1 MRLHRPVFALSV
13 LIAFA
18 APAWSQAVT
27 LADLQGAVVHVGSV
41 YQEKIV
47 RDGRTVYPVLHTVG
61 SIRVGPGESVTTT
74 FTSSVDNVNGRSRVG
89 QTLSG
94 TYALSQPKKTRAGDD
109 TVWFFAN
116 GSLVRLRVYNA
127 GEGAGGNKMSISF
140 RRGAGGIACSFS
152 MPMARESGVGQIA
165 KQSAIDSTPI
175 QILGFKLTSSSCS
188 VAR

>member
-47 RDGRTVYPVLHTVG
+47 RNGRTICPELHTVG
-61 SIRVGPGESVTTT
+61 SIRVGPGESVITT
-74 FTSSVDNVNGRSRVG
+74 FTSSVDVSGRSRVG

-109 TVWFFAN
+109 TVWIFAN

-127 GEGAGGNKMSISF
+127 GGGAGGNKM
-140 RRGAGGIACSFS
+140 
-152 MPMARESGVGQIA
+152 
-165 KQSAIDSTPI
+165 
-175 QILGFKLTSSSCS
+175 
-188 VAR
+188 